1 MKTLSTLLLLATT
14 ASAFCQDVILQQDG
28 SEIQG
33 KVHEIGE
40 TTIKYKKA
48 SNPDGPFYTISKS
61 KVFMVTFEN
70 GSKEVFGA
78 SSSNEENKPDND
90 ASDDEIESF
99 DPDNHQQRQAVMQY
113 ANSAAEK
120 LKNCCSRWGG
130 KNVRGD
136 VELDVVEYSSY
147 THHWTIPMTAKWTG
161 SYSGSNYYIKGI
173 LTVDQNLRMTWKK
186 IKDSGGF
193 QPSCGSQCL

>member
-120 LKNCCSRWGG
+120 
-130 KNVRGD
+130 
-136 VELDVVEYSSY
+136 YSSY